1 MMKFK
6 HNLNDNHLSPLNIF
20 QKLATAGGETFFK
33 MTQPGTIRTMIFFAV
48 VFIGIKTTLKNHVLI
63 DKYEI

>member
-33 MTQPGTIRTMIFFAV
+33 MTQPG
-48 VFIGIKTTLKNHVLI
+48 K
-63 DKYEI
+63 D